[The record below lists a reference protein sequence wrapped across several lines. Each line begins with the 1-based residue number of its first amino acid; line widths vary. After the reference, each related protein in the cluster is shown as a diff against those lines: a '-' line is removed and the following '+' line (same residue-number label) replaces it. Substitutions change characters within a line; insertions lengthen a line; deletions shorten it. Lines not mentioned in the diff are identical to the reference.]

1 MSGKRTFGEIIV
13 SQLGAPKE
21 PFGIGGIL
29 FIAALL
35 LVFAGYLALECGLGR
50 LIVRLCRWLTRQ

>member
-1 MSGKRTFGEIIV
+1 MSGGRRFGEILV
-13 SQLGAPKE
+13 SQLGTPKE

-35 LVFAGYLALECGLGR
+35 LVFAGYLALEYGLGR
-50 LIVRLCRWLTRQ
+50 LTVRLCRWLTR